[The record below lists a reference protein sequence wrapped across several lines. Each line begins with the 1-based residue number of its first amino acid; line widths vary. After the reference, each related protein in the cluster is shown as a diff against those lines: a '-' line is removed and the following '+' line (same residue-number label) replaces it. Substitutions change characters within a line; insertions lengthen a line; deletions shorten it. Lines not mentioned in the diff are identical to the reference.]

1 MFAPLLATYTVA
13 AYRPRRISLPI
24 MGLIVVGSVFAIW
37 GGDGSDAADVAVGY
51 FAGITAWVVG
61 DSTRTQR
68 EHAALMAT
76 RRVEETQRAA
86 TQERLAIARDLH
98 DIVAHNVS
106 VIAVQ
111 AEAAQAVLASDP
123 ARAGQAMESV
133 ADTARGA
140 LVELRR
146 LLGVLRSEHDFAPQ
160 PGLESIDDLVE
171 TVRRAGMDVRLSR
184 SVVRPVGAVAGLTAY
199 RVVQEALT
207 NVLKH
212 AGPCATDVALS
223 VCRRRVD
230 RVRRRRRCRSACRQR
245 RPRVGRHAERVS
257 VLGGTL
263 DAGAGRRAG
272 SPVRGA
278 AAVVGM
284 TIRVV
289 VVDDQELVRSGLRMI
304 LDAQDDIEVV
314 GEADDGDRKPWT
326 APGRCVPTWCSWTC
340 ACRGWTASTRR
351 AALAGPGV
359 AEPMKVVILTTFD
372 LDEYVFE
379 ALRAGA
385 RGFLLKDLRREDLAA
400 RGASRRGGRGA
411 AGAVDHEA
419 LDRGLRGRVRPAR
432 QRPTSPC

>member
-1 MFAPLLATYTVA
+1 MTSRADPCNFRDVPGTDSLIDRCRRMPPLVVDVLLAGVVAIVTVISVVVKDQQDSSLSMTTWGWVFLTLQFVPLVWRRRAPVLVLLICWIGAGLFGTAPLPDPPLMFAPLLATYTLA
-13 AYRPRRISLPI
+13 AYRPRRISLPV
-24 MGLIVVGSVFAIW
+24 MGLIVVGTAFAIW

-61 DSTRTQR
+61 DSMRTQR
-68 EHAALMAT
+68 EHAAWLAT
-76 RRVEETQRAA
+76 RRVEEAQRAA

-223 VCRRRVD
+223 VSDDALIVCVVD
-230 RVRRRRRCRSACRQR
+230 DGAGPSAGNGGHGL
-245 RPRVGRHAERVS
+245 VGMRERVS

-263 DAGAGRRAG
+263 DAGAGPAGGFAVRARLPL
-272 SPVRGA
+272 SA
-278 AAVVGM
+278 
-284 TIRVV
+284 
-289 VVDDQELVRSGLRMI
+289 
-304 LDAQDDIEVV
+304 
-314 GEADDGDRKPWT
+314 
-326 APGRCVPTWCSWTC
+326 
-340 ACRGWTASTRR
+340 
-351 AALAGPGV
+351 
-359 AEPMKVVILTTFD
+359 
-372 LDEYVFE
+372 
-379 ALRAGA
+379 
-385 RGFLLKDLRREDLAA
+385 
-400 RGASRRGGRGA
+400 
-411 AGAVDHEA
+411 
-419 LDRGLRGRVRPAR
+419 
-432 QRPTSPC
+432 